1 MRTRTRGLRRTAGLG
16 VGLLLTATVAAAQP
30 PPPQPFPRPGSQP
43 PPAPPTQTVPAPDAQ
58 VPVQEPV
65 AAPAAS
71 QSAGPTEAELG
82 IPIYPA
88 AVFLGSYD
96 AGRGQ
101 RYYLFG
107 LTMGFAEAVTYY
119 RNVLRQRGNV
129 VFEAPATHMFEIGRF
144 RENEM
149 AFPPSVTVK
158 DYTWGGSAGYPNP
171 VLRGQPERYPTIV
184 QIVPP
189 PPGTPPGR

>member
-1 MRTRTRGLRRTAGLG
+1 MPTRTRVAARAAFLGL
-16 VGLLLTATVAAAQP
+16 GLLLTASIALAQP
-30 PPPQPFPRPGSQP
+30 APQPFPRPGSQP
-43 PPAPPTQTVPAPDAQ
+43 PPAPPTD
-58 VPVQEPV
+58 
-65 AAPAAS
+65 AAPAPAPR
-71 QSAGPTEAELG
+71 QPQATPPQPEGPTEAELG
-82 IPIYPA
+82 VPIYPA
-88 AVFLGSYD
+88 AQFLGSYD

-107 LTMGFAEAVTYY
+107 VSLGFAEAVTYY
-119 RNVLRQRGNV
+119 RNILRQRGNV
-129 VFEAPATHMFEIGRF
+129 VFETPATHVFEIGRF

-171 VLRGQPERYPTIV
+171 VLRGQPERFPTII

-189 PPGTPPGR
+189 PPGTPPER

>member
-1 MRTRTRGLRRTAGLG
+1 MALALA
-16 VGLLLTATVAAAQP
+16 LTGALAAAQP
-30 PPPQPFPRPGSQP
+30 PAPQPFPRPGGQP
-43 PPAPPTQTVPAPDAQ
+43 PPAPPAEPPIQEPAPQ
-58 VPVQEPV
+58 PQSPVP
-65 AAPAAS
+65 AAPAPAATAPS
-71 QSAGPTEAELG
+71 GPTEAELG
-82 IPIYPA
+82 LPIYPA
-88 AVFLGSYD
+88 AQFLGSYD

-107 LTMGFAEAVTYY
+107 VTIGFVEAVTYY
-119 RNVLRQRGNV
+119 RNVLRQRGNS
-129 VFEAPATHMFEIGRF
+129 VFDTPATHMFEVGRF

-171 VLRGQPERYPTIV
+171 VLRGQPERFPTVI

-189 PPGTPPGR
+189 PAGTPWER

>member
-1 MRTRTRGLRRTAGLG
+1 M
-16 VGLLLTATVAAAQP
+16 Q
-30 PPPQPFPRPGSQP
+30 
-43 PPAPPTQTVPAPDAQ
+43 PAP
-58 VPVQEPV
+58 
-65 AAPAAS
+65 APAS
-71 QSAGPTEAELG
+71 GPTEAELG

-88 AVFLGSYD
+88 AQFLASYD

-107 LTMGFAEAVTYY
+107 VTLGFAEAVTYY
-119 RNVLRQRGNV
+119 RTVLRQRGNV
-129 VFEAPATHMFEIGRF
+129 VFEAPATHVFEIGRF

-171 VLRGQPERYPTIV
+171 VLRGEPERFPTII

-189 PPGTPPGR
+189 PPGMPFER